1 MTAVQLITEVVW
13 WHEAQRESFV
23 FSGVARGHVESYKAS
38 KLDRAVLTG
47 CEGWRQRN
55 LMKSH
60 TCLLS
65 EESLE

>member
-1 MTAVQLITEVVW
+1 MQLITEVVW
-13 WHEAQRESFV
+13 WHEEQSKSFM
-23 FSGVARGHVESYKAS
+23 FSGVAREHVESYKAS
-38 KLDRAVLTG
+38 KLAGVVLTG

-55 LMKSH
+55 LMKSY